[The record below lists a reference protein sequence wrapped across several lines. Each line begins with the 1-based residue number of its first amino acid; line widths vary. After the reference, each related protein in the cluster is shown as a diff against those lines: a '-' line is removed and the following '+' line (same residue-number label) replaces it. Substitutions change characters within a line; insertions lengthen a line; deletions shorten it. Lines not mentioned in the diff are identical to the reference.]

1 MLGFRRGL
9 SKIGDFGHYI
19 VLISVMLFG
28 ISTAISWSYYGD
40 RCATYLFGPQAVLPY
55 KVVYILMHIAGALVA
70 ANIAWDLGD
79 IFLSIVIL
87 PNLLALLLLSGEVR
101 KLMDGY
107 FERKPWIEAAEARRR
122 WKDQQ

>member
-1 MLGFRRGL
+1 MR
-9 SKIGDFGHYI
+9 
-19 VLISVMLFG
+19 
-28 ISTAISWSYYGD
+28 
-40 RCATYLFGPQAVLPY
+40 
-55 KVVYILMHIAGALVA
+55 IAGALVA

-101 KLMDGY
+101 NLMDRY
-107 FERKPWIEAAEARRR
+107 FERKPWIESAEARRR